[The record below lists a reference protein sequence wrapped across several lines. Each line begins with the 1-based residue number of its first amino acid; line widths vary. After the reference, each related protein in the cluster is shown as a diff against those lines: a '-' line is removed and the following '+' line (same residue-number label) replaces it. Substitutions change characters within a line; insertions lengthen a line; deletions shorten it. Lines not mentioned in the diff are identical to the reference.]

1 MQTIENR
8 GQLKFLPK
16 YILGSM
22 LFGQNLKGV
31 HHFEFY
37 CIFITKFFKNLSEGC
52 HMLSTLQHFR
62 SPSRLLSRLHPRRL
76 GRVVPVLAVLRQ
88 RRRARTDP
96 ASRQSGKEGRPGL
109 RSQGRKE
116 DLPFGRMSGHL
127 KQLKAKIYIQ
137 IIFLHYLFQGF
148 TSFYKNSCNN
158 MLHSLS

>member
-1 MQTIENR
+1 
-8 GQLKFLPK
+8 
-16 YILGSM
+16 M
-22 LFGQNLKGV
+22 LFGQNPKRGFTVFGFIAFLLPSFSKICLRGV
-31 HHFEFY
+31 T
-37 CIFITKFFKNLSEGC
+37 CC
-52 HMLSTLQHFR
+52 HLLSTLQHFR

-116 DLPFGRMSGHL
+116 DVPFGRMSGHL

>member
-1 MQTIENR
+1 
-8 GQLKFLPK
+8 
-16 YILGSM
+16 M
-22 LFGQNLKGV
+22 LFGPNIKGY
-31 HHFEFY
+31 HFMFY
-37 CIFITKFFKNLSEGC
+37 CIFISKFFKNLSGGVLF
-52 HMLSTLQHFR
+52 HPPHYPSQPRSASMHLLSTLQHFR

-88 RRRARTDP
+88 RRRSRTDP

-116 DLPFGRMSGHL
+116 DVPFGRMSGHL